1 MASDGLLLKFILV
14 FGIIA
19 LFAAS
24 MTYSTGNE
32 VRVSGWNELQGSISS
47 GPNLRLYLPS
57 APAAPNFDWNIF
69 SDVAKATAFVGA
81 VFLYIGGLLAA
92 VLVLLASIVLWLG
105 GVIYNGSI
113 AAVSL
118 ATFDIQGLNIPP
130 GVKTVLQVFGFLFLF
145 LIILTFMRLIR
156 GSSPLDCSW
165 HLRSSCLS
173 FSRLSPAPSL
183 LRGRRRRGTRRRI
196 GTRGRK
202 TSRSSDPTGSR
213 P

>member
-156 GSSPLDCSW
+156 GSSP
-165 HLRSSCLS
+165 
-173 FSRLSPAPSL
+173 
-183 LRGRRRRGTRRRI
+183 
-196 GTRGRK
+196 
-202 TSRSSDPTGSR
+202 
-213 P
+213 

>member
-47 GPNLRLYLPS
+47 GPNLRLY
-57 APAAPNFDWNIF
+57 IF

-156 GSSPLDCSW
+156 GSSP
-165 HLRSSCLS
+165 
-173 FSRLSPAPSL
+173 
-183 LRGRRRRGTRRRI
+183 
-196 GTRGRK
+196 
-202 TSRSSDPTGSR
+202 
-213 P
+213 